1 MVEPEKQRARYIA
14 GTEGAPPVPPPGGY
28 RGAKRVQQGPAAPPS
43 GAPAAPV
50 ISTAEATQDKQP
62 ANVIGWVALVVAI
75 LFAVVLLGTLLAGGT
90 DALYGVTMLTLQL
103 VVLAIVIAALFS
115 RRGRVLAASALI
127 VTLMLNVATV
137 GAMSALQ
144 TSASGSYR
152 GEKTEEQKH
161 EEAYPGIK
169 DTSSSTILAQP
180 SLEEVRAQS
189 EEILAEIRRR
199 LTAQFGYTWTEA
211 GAENLRPERN
221 GYGGE
226 SMLVQYTSVPWMT
239 NEPIQDYDRK
249 VAVMDVIA
257 EVVTEYGMYGL
268 YSFNEPSSGMDD
280 SIQEKFY
287 GSADP
292 RMQNTWE
299 YYSDNYPDPLRFY
312 AVLYDL
318 SNDSTGEFAGE
329 REAQSARTGEPL
341 EGLQIYFLA
350 PQLLSEADREEF
362 ETRMQEYPGS

>member
-1 MVEPEKQRARYIA
+1 MVEPEKQRARYIT
-14 GTEGAPPVPPPGGY
+14 GTDGAPPVPPPGGY
-28 RGAKRVQQGPAAPPS
+28 HGARRLQQSPTAPPQ
-43 GAPAAPV
+43 GAPTPPV
-50 ISTAEATQDKQP
+50 ISTEQPQEKQP
-62 ANVIGWVALVVAI
+62 ADVIGWVALVAAI
-75 LFAVVLLGTLLAGGT
+75 LFAVVLLGALFAGGT

-115 RRGRVLAASALI
+115 RRGRVLGASALI

-144 TSASGSYR
+144 TSASGNYQ
-152 GEKTEEQKH
+152 GEKTAEQKH

-169 DTSSSTILAQP
+169 DTSSSAILAQP
-180 SLEEVRAQS
+180 SLEEMRAQS
-189 EEILAEIRRR
+189 EEMLVEIRSR
-199 LTAQFGYTWTEA
+199 LSAQYGYTWTKA
-211 GAENLRPERN
+211 GTENLRPERN

-249 VAVMDVIA
+249 VAVMDVIE

-280 SIQEKFY
+280 SILEKFY
-287 GSADP
+287 GSTDP
-292 RMQNTWE
+292 RTQNTWE

-318 SNDSTGEFAGE
+318 SNDPTGTFAGE
-329 REAQSARTGEPL
+329 REAQSARAGEPL

-350 PQLLSEADREEF
+350 PELLSESDREEF
-362 ETRMQEYPGS
+362 ETRMQEYPGY